1 MLAGLLLGIALGAGA
16 TALVAVRWSRRS
28 AQRSVRV
35 RRRATAAEAEL
46 AEVVERARR
55 LEGALDLVG
64 EGIVI
69 ADLGGR
75 RLFTNAAAGLLTD
88 ARHEEALVAA
98 TVDTALAESLEG
110 RTVEQGIEL
119 FGPPTR
125 QVTVAASPLGP
136 GGARLG
142 AVVLVRDESRLR
154 RLEAIRQEFVAN
166 VSHELKTPIGA
177 IALLAETLAATD
189 DPDDAARRIDLLV
202 EEAHRLG
209 RIVDDLLALSEVE
222 GRDHARAPVDLAEVV
237 EESVR
242 GLRPAA
248 EQLGVRLEVDLS
260 RDQTCLA
267 DARQIGSAVTN
278 LIDNALKYAD
288 GRSPVTVAVR
298 PGDGW
303 ADVVVKDRGI
313 GIPQP
318 EQERVFERFYRV
330 DKARSRDTGGTGL
343 GLAIVRNVA
352 RAHGGEVFIA
362 SREGQGSTF
371 TLRLPLVSVPTGD
384 KESRRG

>member
-1 MLAGLLLGIALGAGA
+1 M
-16 TALVAVRWSRRS
+16 
-28 AQRSVRV
+28 
-35 RRRATAAEAEL
+35 
-46 AEVVERARR
+46 
-55 LEGALDLVG
+55 
-64 EGIVI
+64 
-69 ADLGGR
+69 
-75 RLFTNAAAGLLTD
+75 
-88 ARHEEALVAA
+88 
-98 TVDTALAESLEG
+98 
-110 RTVEQGIEL
+110 EQGIEL

-136 GGARLG
+136 AGGRVG

-177 IALLAETLAATD
+177 LALLAETLAATD
-189 DPDDAARRIDLLV
+189 DPADAARRIALVV

-209 RIVDDLLALSEVE
+209 RIIDDLLELSEVE
-222 GRDHARAPVDLAEVV
+222 GRDHHREPVDLADLV
-237 EESVR
+237 EEAVR
-242 GLRPAA
+242 SLGPLAD
-248 EQLGVRLEVDLS
+248 QLGVRLDLDLVS
-260 RDQTCLA
+260 GQTCLA
-267 DARQIGSAVTN
+267 DARQLGSAVTN
-278 LIDNALKYAD
+278 LIDNAIKYAD
-288 GRSPVTVAVR
+288 GDAPVTVGVR

-303 ADVVVKDRGI
+303 ADVVVQDHGI
-313 GIPQP
+313 GISQA

-352 RAHGGEVFIA
+352 RAHGGEVLVS
-362 SREGQGSTF
+362 SREGEGSTF